1 MNNFYCKIIFTLV
14 SLIFLSGVSYADFD
28 KKELEQL
35 VKARWDTII
44 KYDFGETYKY
54 ETPNYRA
61 VFTKDLFVSRYSY
74 NVAWNLTKIRKIKYD
89 SATKV
94 ATVTNL
100 VETKPRNSKG
110 LDATVKTASVEIRE
124 KWLHIKGRWWH
135 SSSE

>member
-1 MNNFYCKIIFTLV
+1 MTVKHLYKFILIATVFIFGT
-14 SLIFLSGVSYADFD
+14 SSAEINT
-28 KKELEQL
+28 KELEQRA
-35 VKARWDTII
+35 KARWDTII
-44 KYDFGETYKY
+44 NYNFGETYNY

-61 VFTKDLFVSRYSY
+61 VFTKDLYIGQFSHGM
-74 NVAWNLTKIRKIKYD
+74 AWNLTKIEDIKYD
-89 SATKV
+89 RTTNV
-94 ATVTNL
+94 ATVVLL